1 MISIIMKKV
10 VKFGGS
16 SLANAEQFQK
26 VGDIIRSDESRRYV
40 VPSAPGK
47 RFSADTKVTDL
58 LYTCYGKAEA
68 GEDFTDVL
76 TEIKGRFYEIIKGL
90 NLDLSLEEEFRQ
102 IEADFKAHAGNEYA
116 ASRGEFLNGKVMA
129 AYLGYEFIDS
139 ATVIRFDKNGN
150 FDADKT
156 DRLLSKRLQKC
167 ERAVV
172 PGFYGGM
179 EDGTVKTFSRG
190 GSDVTGSLV
199 AKAIHADIYENW
211 TDVSGFLVTDPRIV
225 DNPAVI
231 ETITYRELRE
241 LSYMGATVL
250 HEDAIF
256 PVRKEGIPINIRNTN
271 RPEDK
276 GTFIV
281 ESTCRKP
288 KYVITGIAGK
298 KGFCSINI
306 EKSMMNSEIGFGR
319 KVLQVFE
326 DQGINFE
333 HVPSGID
340 TMTVYVHQDEF
351 EEKEQQVIAG
361 IHRAVQPDFVEMES
375 DLALIAVVGRG
386 MKSQRGTAGRVFS
399 ALAHAHVNVK
409 MIDQGSSELNIIIGV
424 ENRDFET
431 AVKAIYDIFV
441 MTQM

>member
-1 MISIIMKKV
+1 MKKV

-26 VGDIIRSDESRRYV
+26 VGEIIRSEESRRYV

-47 RFSADTKVTDL
+47 RFDGDTKVTDM
-58 LYTCYGKAEA
+58 LYACYGAAEA
-68 GEDFTDVL
+68 GEDFSGKL
-76 TEIKGRFYEIIKGL
+76 QAIKMRFQEIIQGL
-90 NLDLSLEEEFRQ
+90 SLDLSLDREFEQ
-102 IEADFKAHAGNEYA
+102 IAADFSVHAGKEYA

-129 AYLGYEFIDS
+129 AYLGYEFVD
-139 ATVIRFDKNGN
+139 AAEVIRFDKNGVLE
-150 FDADKT
+150 AEKT
-156 DRLLSKRLQKC
+156 NRLLEKRLAKC
-167 ERAVV
+167 EKAVI
-172 PGFYGGM
+172 PGFYGA
-179 EDGTVKTFSRG
+179 EDGGKVRTFSRG

-199 AKAIHADIYENW
+199 AKAIMADLYESW

-225 DNPAVI
+225 ENPAVI

-250 HEDAIF
+250 HEEAIF

-271 RPEDK
+271 HPEDK

-288 KYVITGIAGK
+288 KYTITGIAGK

-326 DQGINFE
+326 DQGISFE
-333 HVPSGID
+333 HIPSGID
-340 TMTVYVHQDEF
+340 TLTVYVHQDEF

-361 IHRAVQPDFVEMES
+361 IHRAVSPDFVEMES

-386 MKSQRGTAGRVFS
+386 MKSTRGTAGRIFS
-399 ALAHAHVNVK
+399 ALAHANVNVK

-424 ENRDFET
+424 ENRDFE
-431 AVKAIYDIFV
+431 AAIKAIYDIFV
-441 MTQM
+441 LTQM

>member
-26 VGDIIRSDESRRYV
+26 VGDIIRGDESRRYV

-156 DRLLSKRLQKC
+156 DKLLSKRLQKC

-326 DQGINFE
+326 DQGISFE

-441 MTQM
+441 LTQM

>member
-1 MISIIMKKV
+1 MKKV

-26 VGDIIRSDESRRYV
+26 VGDIIRSEESRRYV

-58 LYTCYGKAEA
+58 LYACYDKAEE
-68 GEDFTDVL
+68 GMDFSDVL
-76 TEIKGRFYEIIKGL
+76 AEIKERFYEIIKGL
-90 NLDLSLEEEFRQ
+90 NLDLSLEEEFKQ
-102 IEADFKAHAGNEYA
+102 IEADFKAQAGKEYA

-167 ERAVV
+167 ERAVI

-179 EDGTVKTFSRG
+179 EDGTVRTFSRG

-225 DNPAVI
+225 EDPAVI

-326 DQGINFE
+326 DQGISFE

-386 MKSQRGTAGRVFS
+386 MKSQRGTAGRVFA

-424 ENRDFET
+424 ENRDFEA